1 MIRPLT
7 DSDLSKLTRSLP
19 CGDGTFQRK
28 FAVEYLLI
36 PDYEYKKHKHDQGP
50 YCEEIVYECLLT
62 WKQNLKEKGETA
74 TNQKLI
80 DILDE
85 VSKNEGLVKK
95 EDFRFLGEAPDLDFH
110 DKFKR
115 FKRWFKKFLQTQLLP
130 IFAVVSFFVLSYFD
144 LAPLDVSIC
153 FMLTCLLVKLFN
165 DGEIL
170 MVTILTK
177 DRENKCQQE
186 QNEFQQEQNEFQQ
199 EQNEFQ
205 QEETEFQQEQN
216 EFQHEETERA
226 VKLPNKFR
234 FEVSKTPLSC
244 DIEEKFDQFMKLNK
258 ISKEK
263 ADKSSG
269 LAKDLSD
276 ATSSIPNIKFR
287 CVMKK
292 SENDILLEIYD
303 PNDFLRMFDIRD
315 FIYHQEIY
323 NILEA
328 AFIGGGILRLSS
340 PFVIKNSEKVTI
352 TVKFY
357 MSPWDS
363 KLESMIFWASRH
375 FVSHTSR
382 IKFRNDGG
390 EFEVKVDGFTTAEY
404 GNIHNELRNTNAKID
419 DFKVCPITLMS
430 LKLMAFYEEQPRY
443 EFLESLCLEAL
454 SRDDNPLEMQQIIRD
469 ELTSKESIPDQN
481 SGKKKNAEMAYK
493 TNFHSSRMSIPVTPV
508 HELSSPATHSHEL
521 LSSPARYELLLPV
534 RKLSRSRAAQFPMC
548 YSAVNYSVPR
558 PMSMGP
564 GYLGLN

>member
-1 MIRPLT
+1 MERPLT

-19 CGDGTFQRK
+19 CGDVTFQRK
-28 FAVEYLLI
+28 FALEYLLI
-36 PDYEYKKHKHDQGP
+36 SDYEYKKHKHDQGP

-62 WKQNLKEKGETA
+62 WKQNLEENGETA

-80 DILDE
+80 AILDE
-85 VSKNEGLVKK
+85 VRKNECLIKK
-95 EDFRFLGEAPDLDFH
+95 EDFRFLDEAPDFDFH
-110 DKFKR
+110 DEFKR
-115 FKRWFKKFLQTQLLP
+115 FKRWFKKFLQTQRLP

-144 LAPLDVSIC
+144 LASLDVSIC
-153 FMLTCLLVKLFN
+153 FVSTCLLVKLFN
-165 DGEIL
+165 DGEIFR
-170 MVTILTK
+170 K
-177 DRENKCQQE
+177 DPENECQQE
-186 QNEFQQEQNEFQQ
+186 QNEFQR

-205 QEETEFQQEQN
+205 QEETE
-216 EFQHEETERA
+216 RA
-226 VKLPNKFR
+226 AKLPNKFR

-263 ADKSSG
+263 ADKSSD

-292 SENDILLEIYD
+292 SENGILFEIYNL
-303 PNDFLRMFDIRD
+303 NDILRMFDIRD
-315 FIYHQEIY
+315 FIYHQEIR

-340 PFVIKNSEKVTI
+340 PFVTKNSEKVTI
-352 TVKFY
+352 TVEFY

-363 KLESMIFWASRH
+363 KLESMIFWASRY
-375 FVSHTSR
+375 FVRHTSR

-404 GNIHNELRNTNAKID
+404 GNIYDELRNTNAKID
-419 DFKVCPITLMS
+419 DFTVCPITLMS
-430 LKLMAFYEEQPRY
+430 FKLMAFYEEQPRY

-454 SRDDNPLEMQQIIRD
+454 SRDDNPLEMQRIIRD
-469 ELTSKESIPDQN
+469 ELISKENIPDQN
-481 SGKKKNAEMAYK
+481 SGKNYAGGEKNAEMAYK
-493 TNFHSSRMSIPVTPV
+493 TTVHSSRMSVPVTPV
-508 HELSSPATHSHEL
+508 HELLSSPARHVQELSSPATHSHEL
-521 LSSPARYELLLPV
+521 LSSPERYELSIPV
-534 RKLSRSRAAQFPMC
+534 RKLSRSTTPLSEFSRAAQFPMC
-548 YSAVNYSVPR
+548 YSTVNYSVP
-558 PMSMGP
+558 MSMGS